1 MNPAA
6 LDLSSRLLPPV
17 VYFPQPTL
25 VPQRLLM
32 NATESLSLADLRR
45 LAACGGDGPDTIYA
59 GVKQTPELPTDPDAA
74 ESIRSHG
81 SLTLTRTVFVN
92 TDNKGNEV
100 GATVSWWATVAG
112 LTFHA
117 DDDGWVY
124 VDGPD
129 GRITI
134 HNPADA
140 RLKRKAFGAT
150 VWAEETEPDPDRA
163 GMRWPA
169 GKSKR
174 YATYAALVKA
184 RNEARER
191 GTHGWERGTHGRVPD
206 AVASLLGFTPMI
218 DKRKPTTTITVSDIV
233 EPHGLSTR
241 RIGQRYQL
249 RLDEAT
255 AKRLHGEKAGSKQ
268 AVLRYD
274 VSVEATAENLGEAVM
289 QLLPEFGTE
298 TMVTVAGILMNATDT
313 GNRSQRI
320 GGADLARVRGK
331 KLTSAKE
338 RKAFGNMSKLLSN
351 AVIEVTP
358 VNGDGAPVRLNLF
371 ARQGEVVVPGGERL
385 PLVTLNE
392 TLYRAMQAKG
402 HGILMDRTI
411 ITADLNAHEWEA
423 RVAMALHIQ
432 WSLGWIMN
440 HYATGKRLKRSA
452 AQLLLDDAGI
462 PYDFKAERAKRG
474 VAAVR
479 LKLAGTFDRMVS
491 LGWLKSWKRTKEAT
505 DPSADMYEFVPT
517 DTHARSL
524 TAHRQPA
531 LEAAAKRPAKP
542 ARGGS

>member
-1 MNPAA
+1 LNPDA

-59 GVKQTPELPTDPDAA
+59 GVVQTPELSTDPDAA

-92 TDNKGNEV
+92 TDNQGNEV
-100 GATVSWWATVAG
+100 GRTVSWWATVAG

-129 GRITI
+129 GRVTI

-140 RLKRKAFGAT
+140 RLKRKAFAAT
-150 VWAEETEPDPDRA
+150 VWAGETEPDPDRA

-174 YATYAALVKA
+174 YATYAALVTA
-184 RNEARER
+184 RNAAQQ
-191 GTHGWERGTHGRVPD
+191 RGTHGRVPD
-206 AVASLLGFTPMI
+206 AVASLLGLTPMI

-233 EPHGLSTR
+233 EPFGLSTR
-241 RIGQRYQL
+241 RTGQRYQL

-255 AKRLHGEKAGSKQ
+255 AKRLHGENAGSKQ

-274 VSVEATAENLGEAVM
+274 VAVEATDENLGQAAM
-289 QLLPEFGTE
+289 QLLREFDTE
-298 TMVTVAGILMNATDT
+298 TMVTVVGLLMNANDT
-313 GNRSQRI
+313 GNRLQRI
-320 GGADLARVRGK
+320 GAADLARVRGK
-331 KLTSAKE
+331 QLASARDTKV
-338 RKAFGNMSKLLSN
+338 FGRMVKMLSE
-351 AVIEVTP
+351 VIIEVRPTS
-358 VNGDGAPVRLNLF
+358 GDGATARLNLF
-371 ARQGEVVVPGGERL
+371 ARQGEVVVRGGERL

-392 TLYRAMQAKG
+392 TLYRAMKSTG
-402 HGILMDRTI
+402 HGILMDRTMV
-411 ITADLNAHEWEA
+411 TADLNAHEWEV
-423 RVAMALHIQ
+423 RIAMALDVQ
-432 WSLGWIMN
+432 WSLGWVVN
-440 HYATGKRLKRSA
+440 GYAKGKRLKRSA
-452 AQLLLDDAGI
+452 AQLLADAGI
-462 PYDFKAERAKRG
+462 PYDFKAERTKRG

-479 LKLAGTFDRMVS
+479 LKLAGTFDRMVG
-491 LGWLKSWKRTKEAT
+491 LGWLKSWKRVKEGT
-505 DPSADMYEFVPT
+505 DPSADVYEFVPA

-531 LEAAAKRPAKP
+531 LEAAAKRPAKM
-542 ARGGS
+542 ARGGT

>member
-1 MNPAA
+1 LNPDA
-6 LDLSSRLLPPV
+6 LDLSRRLLPPV

-32 NATESLSLADLRR
+32 NATELLSLADLRR

-59 GVKQTPELPTDPDAA
+59 GVERTPELPTDPDAA

-81 SLTLTRTVFVN
+81 SLTLTRTVFMH
-92 TDNKGNEV
+92 TDSKGNEV

-169 GKSKR
+169 GESKR

-184 RNEARER
+184 RNEARQ
-191 GTHGWERGTHGRVPD
+191 RGTHGRVPD
-206 AVASLLGFTPMI
+206 AFASLLGMTPMI
-218 DKRKPTTTITVSDIV
+218 DKRKPTTTIAVSDTV
-233 EPHGLSTR
+233 EPFGLSTR
-241 RIGQRYQL
+241 RTGQRYEL
-249 RLDEAT
+249 RLDDPT
-255 AKRLHGEKAGSKQ
+255 AKRLHGEKAGSNQ

-274 VSVEATAENLGEAVM
+274 VPVEATDGNIGQAVM
-289 QLLPEFGTE
+289 QLLREFDTE
-298 TMVTVAGILMNATDT
+298 TMVTMAGLLMNAWDM
-313 GNRSQRI
+313 GNHTQRI
-320 GGADLARVRGK
+320 GKADLARIRGK
-331 KLTSAKE
+331 QLTNAKDS
-338 RKAFGNMSKLLSN
+338 KAFGNMAKLLSEV
-351 AVIEVTP
+351 VIEVRP
-358 VNGDGAPVRLNLF
+358 VNGNGETARLNLF
-371 ARQGEVVVPGGERL
+371 VRQGEVVVRGGERL
-385 PLVTLNE
+385 PLVTVNE
-392 TLYRAMQAKG
+392 SLYRAMQAKG
-402 HGILMDRTI
+402 HGILMDRTMV
-411 ITADLNAHEWEA
+411 TADLNAHEWEV
-423 RVAMALHIQ
+423 RVAMALKVQ
-432 WSLGWIMN
+432 WSLGWVVN
-440 HYATGKRLKRSA
+440 GYAKGKRLKRSA
-452 AQLLLDDAGI
+452 AQLLADACI
-462 PYDFKAERAKRG
+462 PYDFKAERTKRG
-474 VAAVR
+474 LAAVR

-491 LGWLKSWKRTKEAT
+491 LGWLKSWKRVKEGT
-505 DPSADMYEFVPT
+505 DPSADVYEFVPA
-517 DTHARSL
+517 DTLARSL

-531 LEAAAKRPAKP
+531 LEAAAKRPAKT